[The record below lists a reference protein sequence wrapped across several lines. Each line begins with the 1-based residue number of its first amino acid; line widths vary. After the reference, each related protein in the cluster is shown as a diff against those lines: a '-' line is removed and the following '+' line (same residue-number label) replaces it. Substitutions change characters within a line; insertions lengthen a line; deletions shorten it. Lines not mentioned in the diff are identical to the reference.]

1 MQQPGASVSS
11 LAMKRLAAA
20 FLSLPLAALVAQD
33 IREAATPF
41 EWTPPDESTPFFVS
55 GQDFYAQ
62 EQKILSVTSPASQYP
77 LVKKGPGSLSGQ
89 IRGFFTGMFA
99 SVKLRGAAPSEEASL
114 TIDPVEPN
122 LADTREL
129 KVDYTIRNNSRRMA
143 RLDFP
148 TSQRLEILT
157 KNSSGAVIDR
167 WSDDR
172 SFQPQEGIVIINPN
186 ERIEYREKI
195 STRDMKRGQTYEV
208 EAMLKSDPDFR
219 LQKSLVPR

>member
-1 MQQPGASVSS
+1 
-11 LAMKRLAAA
+11 MKRLAAA
-20 FLSLPLAALVAQD
+20 LLALPLAVAVARD
-33 IREAATPF
+33 SRDASTPF

-62 EQKILSVTSPASQYP
+62 EQQILTDTSPASQYP
-77 LVKKGPGSLSGQ
+77 LVKKGPDSMGGQ
-89 IRGFFTGMFA
+89 IRSFFSGMFA
-99 SVKLRGAAPSEEASL
+99 SVKLRGAAAGEEASL
-114 TIDPVEPN
+114 TLSPEAPK
-122 LADTREL
+122 LPDTREVN
-129 KVDYTIRNNSRRMA
+129 VDYTIRNNSRRMA

-157 KNSSGAVIDR
+157 KNSAGAVIDR

-195 STRDMKRGQTYEV
+195 STRDMKPGQTYDV
-208 EAMLKSDPDFR
+208 EALLKTDPDFR
-219 LQKSLVPR
+219 LQKPLSPR